1 MTNNKDYIELRNDFF
16 ENDVI
21 KSIDEEYGILY
32 TMIYVD
38 LLLLSKDGYLK
49 FNGSKKEV
57 FKKISLK
64 INERV
69 EDVEK
74 AIEILISKDLID
86 VISENEYLL
95 KQTEVVRY

>member
-1 MTNNKDYIELRNDFF
+1 MTNNKEYIELREDFF
-16 ENDVI
+16 DNDVI
-21 KSIDEEYGILY
+21 QSIEEEYGILY

-38 LLLLSKDGYLK
+38 LLLLSNDGYLK

-64 INERV
+64 INEKV

-74 AIEILISKDLID
+74 AIEILMLKDLID
-86 VISENEYLL
+86 VISENEYFL

>member
-1 MTNNKDYIELRNDFF
+1 MTNNKDYIELREDFF
-16 ENDVI
+16 KNDVI
-21 KSIDEEYGILY
+21 KSINEEYGILY

-38 LLLLSKDGYLK
+38 LLLLSPDGYLK
-49 FNGSKKEV
+49 FNGSKKDF

-86 VISENEYLL
+86 VISENEYFL

>member
-16 ENDVI
+16 KNDVI
-21 KSIDEEYGILY
+21 KSINEEYGVLY
-32 TMIYVD
+32 TIIYID
-38 LLLLSKDGYLK
+38 LLLLSPDGYLK
-49 FNGSKKEV
+49 FNGSKKD
-57 FKKISLK
+57 FLKKISLK

-74 AIEILISKDLID
+74 AIEILILKDLIE
-86 VISENEYLL
+86 VISENEYFL

>member
-21 KSIDEEYGILY
+21 KSIDEEYGVLY
-32 TMIYVD
+32 KIIYID
-38 LLLLSKDGYLK
+38 LLLLSPDGYLK
-49 FNGSKKEV
+49 FNGSKKD
-57 FKKISLK
+57 FLKKISLK

-74 AIEILISKDLID
+74 AIEILILKDLID
-86 VISENEYLL
+86 VISENEYFL

>member
-1 MTNNKDYIELRNDFF
+1 MTNNKDYIELREDFF

-21 KSIDEEYGILY
+21 KSIDEEYGVHY
-32 TMIYVD
+32 TMIYID
-38 LLLLSKDGYLK
+38 LLLLSLDGYLK
-49 FNGSKKEV
+49 FNGSKKDF

-86 VISENEYLL
+86 VISENEYFL

>member
-1 MTNNKDYIELRNDFF
+1 MINNKEYIELRGDFF
-16 ENDVI
+16 KNDVI
-21 KSIDEEYGILY
+21 QSIGEEYGILY

-49 FNGSKKEV
+49 FNGSKKD
-57 FKKISLK
+57 FLKKISLK

-74 AIEILISKDLID
+74 AIEILILKDLIE
-86 VISENEYLL
+86 VISENEYFL